1 MEGLLLG
8 FSTALAPTNLLLC
21 LLGAILGT
29 LIGVLPGLGPTAT
42 IALILPLTLEMDP
55 IGALILMAGVYYG
68 ASYGGS
74 TTAILVNVPGEA
86 QSVVTC
92 LDGHPMA
99 RQGRAGAA
107 LTLAAVGS
115 FVAGTL
121 GTIALSLVAV
131 PLAGW
136 AVRFGPPEYFALMLA
151 GLVLCSVLGQGG
163 IARNLAMVVLG
174 VALSQI
180 GLDSVTGEERFT
192 GGILELQ
199 DGIQIVTLAMGLF
212 GVSEILL
219 LLETSARGSA
229 FARKI
234 GSLWPTRA
242 EWRQS
247 TGAIARGS
255 ILGFLIGLI
264 PGGGAVLASF
274 VAYLVEKRISRIPEM
289 FGHGAP
295 AGVAGPEA
303 ANNAGATGAFVPL
316 LTLGLPSNSVM
327 ALMLGALILY
337 GVAPGPLLMQ
347 QRPDLFW
354 GVIASMYIGN
364 VMLIVL
370 NLPLIGIWVKIL
382 KIPSSYLLPALL
394 LFTIVGTYSIRNSAF
409 DLYLLLGC
417 GVGGYF
423 LRKLGFEL
431 GPLVLAFVIGDRI
444 EATFRQ
450 SLMMGRGS
458 FAIFLDRPVAL
469 AMIVL
474 VGVVLVLAVARGARR
489 LRGEMAK
496 FRDG

>member
-8 FSTALAPTNLLLC
+8 FSTALAPANLALC
-21 LLGAILGT
+21 LLGAVLGT

-42 IALILPLTLEMDP
+42 IALILPLTLGMDP

-115 FVAGTL
+115 FVAGTA
-121 GTIALSLVAV
+121 GTLALSLVAV
-131 PLAGW
+131 PLANW

-151 GLVLCSVLGQGG
+151 GLVLCSILGQGG
-163 IARNLAMVVLG
+163 IARNLAMVALG
-174 VALSQI
+174 LALSQI

-192 GGILELQ
+192 AGLVELQ

-212 GVSEILL
+212 GVSEILI
-219 LLETSARGSA
+219 LLEASARGSA

-234 GSLWPTRA
+234 DSLWPTRA
-242 EWRQS
+242 EWRE
-247 TGAIARGS
+247 GAPAIARGS
-255 ILGFLIGLI
+255 ALGFLVGLI

-274 VAYLVEKRISRIPEM
+274 AAYLVEKRVSRTPER

-354 GVIASMYIGN
+354 GVVASMYVGN

-370 NLPLIGIWVKIL
+370 NLPLVGLWVKIL
-382 KIPSSYLLPALL
+382 RIPSCYLLPALL
-394 LFTIVGTYSIRNSAF
+394 LFTIVGTYSIRNSVF
-409 DLYLLLGC
+409 DLYLLLAC
-417 GVGGYF
+417 GAGGYL

-458 FAIFLDRPVAL
+458 FAIFLDRPAAVAIFCVV
-469 AMIVL
+469 A
-474 VGVVLVLAVARGARR
+474 VVLVLSAVRGLRR
-489 LRGEMAK
+489 ARGEMAK
-496 FRDG
+496 FRDE